1 MAQED
6 FTPAADQQLFIDAVH
21 SLKAPQ
27 RTVAELI
34 EEAER
39 VCIAVDQLMRHG
51 GGDCDAAIDLFRI
64 IHNNLSITEALING
78 RDMREMLAPI
88 AQ

>member
-1 MAQED
+1 MKQAD
-6 FTPAADQQLFIDAVH
+6 FTPATDQQRFIDAVH

-39 VCIAVDQLMRHG
+39 VCFAVDQLMRQG
-51 GGDCDAAIDLFRI
+51 GGDCDAVIDLFHI
-64 IHNNLSITEALING
+64 IHNNLSITAAYING
-78 RDMREMLAPI
+78 CDMREMFAPI
-88 AQ
+88 VQ

>member
-1 MAQED
+1 MTQGS
-6 FTPAADQQLFIDAVH
+6 FTPEADQQHFIDAVH

-34 EEAER
+34 EEAES
-39 VCIAVDQLMRHG
+39 VCFAVDQLMRQEG
-51 GGDCDAAIDLFRI
+51 GGCDAAIDLFHI
-64 IHNNLSITEALING
+64 IHNNLSITAALIKG
-78 RDMREMLAPI
+78 CDMEEMFAPI